1 MSIADQS
8 LEANELGNLSLL
20 ELARW
25 GSVPTCPY
33 CSSTRVSTYAIQKR
47 YHCNTCNTSFS
58 ATVGTLFH
66 NTKISLE
73 KWYEA
78 ISYLIVDGR
87 DLSGRELAR
96 KLGVNRN
103 TGCRMTLS
111 IQSAM
116 YQKDQRLM
124 LLMIAEKYL
133 KTQED
138 DSI

>member
-1 MSIADQS
+1 MSVADES
-8 LEANELGNLSLL
+8 LEVNELSNLSLL

-25 GSVPTCPY
+25 GRVPTCPY
-33 CSSTRVSTYAIQKR
+33 CSSTRVSTYAIRKR

-58 ATVGTLFH
+58 PTVGTLFH

-78 ISYLIVDGR
+78 ISYLVADRGE
-87 DLSGRELAR
+87 LSGRELAR

-103 TGCRMTLS
+103 TGCRMALR

-116 YQKDQRLM
+116 YHKDQRLM
-124 LLMIAEKYL
+124 LLMIAERYL
-133 KTQED
+133 KTQEGD
-138 DSI
+138 